1 MVLHFYLDGSHL
13 ILFMAGLRIYTAK
26 YSYFCIVVQTSNSMT
41 EDFNFDMSLIFAILN
56 GKVSAAIYRKLYRN
70 FRQNNLEITPEQWSV
85 LLFLW
90 EKDGV
95 TQKELCDAT
104 FKDKPSMSRLIN
116 NMEKMHLVV
125 RIADT
130 ADRRTNLVHLT
141 QEGRELEERTR
152 YVANRTLKEALYGL
166 TTEEIRVSQNVLR
179 KIFANTTE

>member
-1 MVLHFYLDGSHL
+1 M
-13 ILFMAGLRIYTAK
+13 
-26 YSYFCIVVQTSNSMT
+26 
-41 EDFNFDMSLIFAILN
+41 
-56 GKVSAAIYRKLYRN
+56 
-70 FRQNNLEITPEQWSV
+70 
-85 LLFLW
+85 
-90 EKDGV
+90 